1 MWKKNVRISK
11 RIKGEAYIRFQ
22 GIVVPG
28 QPLLPVPCSDKG
40 KYTCS
45 SLLNEEH
52 RVAIYRHPS
61 LSAVN
66 WFQKNRALSET
77 ALTEL
82 HRKVSVQK
90 LKPGT

>member
-1 MWKKNVRISK
+1 MYNFTMMRVLNILCKDTTEQGKK
-11 RIKGEAYIRFQ
+11 
-22 GIVVPG
+22 
-28 QPLLPVPCSDKG
+28 
-40 KYTCS
+40 
-45 SLLNEEH
+45 
-52 RVAIYRHPS
+52 YRHPS

-90 LKPGT
+90 LKSAT